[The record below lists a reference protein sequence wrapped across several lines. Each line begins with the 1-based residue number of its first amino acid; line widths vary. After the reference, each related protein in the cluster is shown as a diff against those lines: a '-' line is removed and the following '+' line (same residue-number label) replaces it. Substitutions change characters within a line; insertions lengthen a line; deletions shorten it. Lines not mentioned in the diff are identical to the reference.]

1 MLVKK
6 SDRALNYK
14 KTVTNNCVIN
24 LLHLKEF
31 GFIRGE
37 QKENMHLSL
46 ILFINEFGH
55 MHAARNVHFVIA
67 NTCVATKGNFW

>member
-14 KTVTNNCVIN
+14 KTVNNNCVIN
-24 LLHLKEF
+24 LPHLKEF

-37 QKENMHLSL
+37 
-46 ILFINEFGH
+46 
-55 MHAARNVHFVIA
+55 
-67 NTCVATKGNFW
+67 